1 MHRILVLSHCYRA
14 WASSFERSSFL
25 SQRQPQVEMPTF
37 YSIWISKMGCIWGQ
51 HANPPATEPSNA
63 APERSLNP
71 KAPPPK
77 LPVKAP
83 PLPVH
88 LLEEMLRDVPIEVE
102 DLPVKA
108 PPRHM
113 VPPLR
118 KPPPPKP
125 AGVQG

>member
-1 MHRILVLSHCYRA
+1 
-14 WASSFERSSFL
+14 
-25 SQRQPQVEMPTF
+25 MPTF

-63 APERSLNP
+63 APERLPNP
-71 KAPPPK
+71 KAPKPKPPM
-77 LPVKAP
+77 LWPAKAP
-83 PLPVH
+83 PLPVPAGW
-88 LLEEMLRDVPIEVE
+88 LRDVPIEVE

-118 KPPPPKP
+118 KPSPTKP